1 MSLMNF
7 WNQVLNKY
15 FWKQAKLY
23 SLPKLSRF
31 VDYTSVPRE
40 IVLRLISSLKNL
52 FWPLYLLIFD
62 SYLYHFVYSHSICI
76 IGCSCYL
83 ISETLQNSFS
93 TWDSPFTLCLV
104 MNVSCLMFTLLY
116 WSPKLLYSLRAGR
129 DFKIPS
135 WTRCKAAFLASF
147 LGRPWQFLFLWL
159 VSPGDLCDLITNC

>member
-1 MSLMNF
+1 MSGYHSGGKLMSLVNF

-15 FWKQAKLY
+15 FRKQAKLY

-31 VDYTSVPRE
+31 VGYTSVPRE

-104 MNVSCLMFTLLY
+104 MNVSCLMFTLLVTKTTIF
-116 WSPKLLYSLRAGR
+116 SKSRQG
-129 DFKIPS
+129 F
-135 WTRCKAAFLASF
+135 
-147 LGRPWQFLFLWL
+147 
-159 VSPGDLCDLITNC
+159 